1 MTVLGRWQQVQRPW
15 GRCMEQG
22 GQYGWGRGSEEKVA
36 GDEFREVME
45 LEPRKL
51 QDPGTV
57 LLWCAVW
64 GRRVVHR

>member
-1 MTVLGRWQQVQRPW
+1 M
-15 GRCMEQG
+15 
-22 GQYGWGRGSEEKVA
+22 A
-36 GDEFREVME
+36 GEDFREVME

-64 GRRVVHR
+64 GGRVMH